1 MVCVCSKE
9 AEISEI
15 HTIVKRLDGRLSGKN
30 GIFSEIEQFRGGIKV
45 LWAIA
50 TLGGV
55 SGILA
60 LLKSF

>member
-1 MVCVCSKE
+1 MLHQCNKE

-15 HTIVKRLDGRLSGKN
+15 HTIVKRLDAKLDGKD
-30 GIFSEIEQFRGGIKV
+30 GLFEQTAQFKGAIKV
-45 LWAIA
+45 LYVIA

-55 SGILA
+55 SGFLA